1 MTPPASP
8 PSSSVASARARQPRW
23 LKLLGLAALA
33 LFGVGL
39 YMALVTSPADVNQGD
54 LIRIMYAHVSVAW
67 ISFLAVFLTA
77 LFGCLFLWRGRRIHD
92 VWAVANAELAL
103 IFAALTL
110 VGGMTYS
117 RPTLNTWWTWDA
129 KLTLTA
135 LMFALL
141 VGYFIVRGI
150 LEDPDRRGRVSAVVS
165 IIVLASLPFNYLTA
179 EWFRTLHPNK
189 SLALDGSGVTMDPSM
204 VQVLLVN
211 VAAAALIYLYFM
223 LERVRIGRL
232 EARLEAAQDERKVS
246 SAPQEVIHV

>member
-1 MTPPASP
+1 MTTTRTTQ
-8 PSSSVASARARQPRW
+8 PSKQQPTW
-23 LKLLGLAALA
+23 LRLLGFAAFA

-39 YMALVTSPADVNQGD
+39 YQSLFASPADVNQGD

-77 LFGCLFLWRGRRIHD
+77 VFGCLFLWRSRRIYD
-92 VWAVANAELAL
+92 AWAVANAELAM

-141 VGYFIVRGI
+141 VGYFIVRGLI
-150 LEDPDRRGRVSAVVS
+150 DDPERRGRVSAVVS
-165 IIVLASLPFNYLTA
+165 IIVLASLPFNYLAA
-179 EWFRTLHPNK
+179 EWFRTLHPAK
-189 SLALDGSGVTMDPSM
+189 SLALDGSGVTMDGSM
-204 VQVLLVN
+204 VRVLLIN
-211 VAAAALIYLYFM
+211 VGAAALIYLYFM
-223 LERVRIGRL
+223 LERVRVGRL
-232 EARLEAAQDERKVS
+232 EAGLSEAQDARGA
-246 SAPQEVIHV
+246 APQEVIHV

>member
-1 MTPPASP
+1 MSTLQSPAPRSGR
-8 PSSSVASARARQPRW
+8 ASLARPTW
-23 LKLLGLAALA
+23 LKGLGLAALA
-33 LFGVGL
+33 LFAVGFYL
-39 YMALVTSPADVNQGD
+39 AIFASPADVNQGD

-67 ISFLAVFLTA
+67 ISFVGVILTA
-77 LFGCLFLWRGRRIHD
+77 LFGCLFLWQGRRMQD

-141 VGYFIVRGI
+141 VGYFIVRGLI
-150 LEDPDRRGRVSAVVS
+150 DDPERRGRVSAVVS
-165 IIVLASLPFNYLTA
+165 IIVLASLPFNYLAA
-179 EWFRTLHPNK
+179 EWFRTLHPAK

-204 VQVLLVN
+204 VRVLLVN
-211 VAAAALIYLYFM
+211 VAAAALLYLYFM
-223 LERVRIGRL
+223 LERVRLGRL
-232 EARLEAAQDERKVS
+232 EAGQRDVQDET
-246 SAPQEVIHV
+246 SAGAKGKVIHV

>member
-1 MTPPASP
+1 MSTQRILQQA
-8 PSSSVASARARQPRW
+8 ARQAIRQPAW
-23 LKLLGLAALA
+23 LRLLGLAALA

-39 YMALVTSPADVNQGD
+39 YLSLFASPADVNQGD

-77 LFGCLFLWRGRRIHD
+77 VFGCLFLWRSKRVYD

-103 IFAALTL
+103 VFAALTL

-141 VGYFIVRGI
+141 VGYFIVRGLI
-150 LEDPDRRGRVSAVVS
+150 DDPERRGRVSAVVS
-165 IIVLASLPFNYLTA
+165 IIVLASLPFNYLAA
-179 EWFRTLHPNK
+179 EWFRTLHPAK
-189 SLALDGSGVTMDPSM
+189 SLALDGSGVTMDGSM
-204 VQVLLVN
+204 VRVLLIN
-211 VAAAALIYLYFM
+211 VGAAALLYLYFM
-223 LERVRIGRL
+223 LERVRVGRL
-232 EARLEAAQDERKVS
+232 EAGLNEAGDARSTV
-246 SAPQEVIHV
+246 PQEVIHV

>member
-1 MTPPASP
+1 MSTPAKPLYA
-8 PSSSVASARARQPRW
+8 AARQPAW
-23 LKLLGLAALA
+23 LRVLGLAALG

-39 YMALVTSPADVNQGD
+39 YLALFTSPADVNQGE

-67 ISFLAVFLTA
+67 ISFLAVALTA
-77 LFGCLFLWRGRRIHD
+77 LFGCLFLWSGKRIFD

-141 VGYFIVRGI
+141 VGYFIVRG
-150 LEDPDRRGRVSAVVS
+150 LLDDPERRGRVSAVVS
-165 IIVLASLPFNYLTA
+165 IIVLASLPFNYLAA
-179 EWFRTLHPNK
+179 EWFRTLHPAK
-189 SLALDGSGVTMDPSM
+189 SLALDGSGVTMDGSM

-211 VAAAALIYLYFM
+211 VAAAAVLYVYFM
-223 LERVRIGRL
+223 LERVRLGRL
-232 EARLEAAQDERKVS
+232 EAGLSEAQDARVVAGTGS
-246 SAPQEVIHV
+246 DREVIHV